1 MIKIRNIAQPY
12 CNVLKHLHLS
22 LFLMVL
28 MWLLIVTVSLCC
40 RKDTLKK
47 RLTRDFPQLVFH
59 NPTLRNVCELVFV
72 PVSLQDCVALT
83 LVVVPIVQIQ
93 KTQRKK
99 GLMTPLR
106 ERERDSGS
114 HIVSGC
120 PLCLSV
126 LHRYWYKSAIRRTTN
141 LQLKRH
147 NPIYIK
153 LKYKVKIICNRS
165 L

>member
-1 MIKIRNIAQPY
+1 M
-12 CNVLKHLHLS
+12 
-22 LFLMVL
+22 
-28 MWLLIVTVSLCC
+28 
-40 RKDTLKK
+40 KK

-106 ERERDSGS
+106 EREREIQDL
-114 HIVSGC
+114 I
-120 PLCLSV
+120 
-126 LHRYWYKSAIRRTTN
+126 
-141 LQLKRH
+141 
-147 NPIYIK
+147 
-153 LKYKVKIICNRS
+153 
-165 L
+165 